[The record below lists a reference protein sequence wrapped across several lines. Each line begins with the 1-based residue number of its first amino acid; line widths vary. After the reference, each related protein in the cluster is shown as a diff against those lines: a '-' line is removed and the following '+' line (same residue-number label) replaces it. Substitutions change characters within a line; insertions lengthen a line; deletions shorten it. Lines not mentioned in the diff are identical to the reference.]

1 MACWNNFQDSVITF
15 FVWYVR
21 YDRTAERLRHTAAH
35 VASDMTNPRNR
46 RRIGL
51 SESSTNTSRQH
62 NTLCS
67 SSSTRRKSYIHRP
80 RAFYPHRFAAA
91 ASAATFDEE
100 VYPILGTPPRLLAMA
115 RKTKAGEGDP
125 FDDLATNTC
134 TDTLVRQIESLR
146 RRNTK
151 LLVARRI
158 DAEKK
163 KAANVEQMLREE
175 RKKNIEMTVC
185 ALDRYTFGS

>member
-1 MACWNNFQDSVITF
+1 
-15 FVWYVR
+15 
-21 YDRTAERLRHTAAH
+21 
-35 VASDMTNPRNR
+35 MTNPRNR

-51 SESSTNTSRQH
+51 SESSKNTTRQH
-62 NTLCS
+62 NTVC

-100 VYPILGTPPRLLAMA
+100 VYPILGTPPRLLATMA
-115 RKTKAGEGDP
+115 RKTKAGDGDP
-125 FDDLATNTC
+125 FDDLATN

-151 LLVARRI
+151 LARRI

-163 KAANVEQMLREE
+163 KAANVEQMMLREE
-175 RKKNIEMTVC
+175 RKKNIEMTAC

>member
-1 MACWNNFQDSVITF
+1 
-15 FVWYVR
+15 
-21 YDRTAERLRHTAAH
+21 
-35 VASDMTNPRNR
+35 MTNPRNR

-51 SESSTNTSRQH
+51 SESSKNTTRQH
-62 NTLCS
+62 NTVC

-80 RAFYPHRFAAA
+80 RAFYPHRFTAA

-100 VYPILGTPPRLLAMA
+100 VYPILGTPPRLLATMA
-115 RKTKAGEGDP
+115 QKTKAGEGDP
-125 FDDLATNTC
+125 FDDLATN

-151 LLVARRI
+151 LARRI

-175 RKKNIEMTVC
+175 RKKNIEMTAC